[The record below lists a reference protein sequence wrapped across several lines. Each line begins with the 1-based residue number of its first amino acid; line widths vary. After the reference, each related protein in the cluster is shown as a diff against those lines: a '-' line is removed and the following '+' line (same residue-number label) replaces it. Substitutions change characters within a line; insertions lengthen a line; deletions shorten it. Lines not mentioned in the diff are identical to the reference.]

1 MRVSREKAAENRERV
16 IEVASRLFRERG
28 FDGVGVADLM
38 KAAGLTHGGFYGN
51 FESKDDLILQACSRA
66 LEESLTVLRG
76 AVDAGGKDVLG
87 NIASVYLS
95 PSHRDHPGNGCAL
108 AALGAEVAR
117 NSTPVRSAFTKSI
130 RTAAELL
137 SRIVSTKSKRL
148 KRERALAIYS
158 SLVGALILARA
169 VDDPELSTEILK
181 ATMESLPLLNPN

>member
-1 MRVSREKAAENRERV
+1 
-16 IEVASRLFRERG
+16 
-28 FDGVGVADLM
+28 M

-95 PSHRDHPGNGCAL
+95 PTHRDHPGSGCAL

-117 NSTPVRSAFTKSI
+117 NSAPVRSVFTQTI
-130 RTAAELL
+130 RAAAELL
-137 SRIVSTKSKRL
+137 ARIVSTKSKRL
-148 KRERALAIYS
+148 KRERALAINS
-158 SLVGALILARA
+158 SLVGALILSRA
-169 VDDPELSTEILK
+169 VDDPELSTEILQ
-181 ATMESLPLLNPN
+181 ATMDSLPLLNPS